1 MRYPIGFR
9 IRIRPDVRRV
19 DERLLVGGS
28 PLRAVRLTDAAL
40 DLFGDGTVTVV
51 DETTEAL
58 AARLVDGNV
67 ADPVLSGPGVDP
79 AELTVVIPV
88 RDRTDQLDRALDALR
103 GLRCVVVDDASH
115 DRGAVARVVR
125 RHSAQLVQLPEN
137 LGPAGARNAGLR
149 EVRTP
154 YVAFVDSDVTVA
166 ARTLLDI
173 SRHFADQRVVLV
185 APLVRSRTRS
195 AAPRWFERFDEDDSS
210 LALGTRA
217 CVVRPGAAV
226 GWLPSACLVGRT
238 DRLGTGFDESLRM
251 GEDVD
256 LVWRLVE
263 AGEVVRYDP
272 EQVAWH
278 DTRPTIRGW
287 LGRKY
292 LYGTGGADLAV
303 RHGRKGAPA
312 VMSASMAATAAAVLV
327 RRRWSLLAATVGLAH
342 GIASLRRRL
351 PDTPER
357 DRLAVRLGLQGLGW
371 TIRQEAALLLR
382 HWWPLAALLAP
393 RSAVVRR
400 ALATAL
406 VVDVVV
412 ARVDHPGTR
421 YRPVARRLDDL
432 AYGAGLWAGA
442 IRARSVVCLLPRR
455 PGEPAGPR
463 VARRRPVPVEG
474 ASSPNG

>member
-9 IRIRPDVRRV
+9 ARIRSDVRRV
-19 DERLLVGGS
+19 DGRLLVGGS

-40 DLFGDGTVTVV
+40 GLVTDGEVTVA
-51 DETTEAL
+51 DATTDAL
-58 AARLVDGNV
+58 AARLVDGNL
-67 ADPVLSGPGVDP
+67 ADPVLDGPGVAP

-88 RDRTDQLDRALDALR
+88 RDRPDQLDRALEPLK
-103 GLRCVVVDDASH
+103 GLHRIVVDDASL
-115 DRGAVARVVR
+115 DPDAVARVAC
-125 RHSAQLVQLPEN
+125 RHGAHLVKLSEN

-149 EVRTP
+149 AVRTR
-154 YVAFVDSDVTVA
+154 YVAFVDSDVTVEA
-166 ARTLLDI
+166 STLLRL
-173 SRHFADQRVVLV
+173 SRHFADSRVALV
-185 APLVRSRTRS
+185 APLVRSRARS
-195 AAPRWFERFDEDDSS
+195 RAPRWFERFDEDDSS

-238 DRLGTGFDESLRM
+238 DRLGAGFEETMRV

-272 EQVAWH
+272 DEVAWH
-278 DTRPTIRGW
+278 DTRTTVRGW

-303 RHGRKGAPA
+303 RHCRKGAPA
-312 VMSASMAATAAAVLV
+312 VMTASMAATAAALMVH
-327 RRRWSLLAATVGLAH
+327 RRWSLPVAAA
-342 GIASLRRRL
+342 GIAYGVLSLRRRL
-351 PDTPER
+351 PETPGR
-357 DRLAVRLGLQGLGW
+357 DRLAVQLCAQGLGW
-371 TIRQEAALLLR
+371 TVRQEAALLLR

-393 RSAVVRR
+393 HSKLLRR
-400 ALATAL
+400 ALAASL

-412 ARVDHPGTR
+412 AQVDNPGTR
-421 YRPVARRLDDL
+421 YRPLARRLDDL

-442 IRARSVVCLLPRR
+442 IRARSVTCLLPRR
-455 PGEPAGPR
+455 PGQKTGQ
-463 VARRRPVPVEG
+463 G
-474 ASSPNG
+474 GTSPNG